1 MKGSEIREKFLKYFE
16 DNGHRRVRS
25 SSLVPEADPTLLFT
39 NAGMVQF
46 KNVFTGDEK
55 LDFVRAAS
63 SQKCLRVSGKHNDLE
78 NVGVTARHH
87 TFFEM
92 LGNFSFGDYFKD
104 DAIFFG
110 WDFLTVDMGL
120 EKEKLWITIY
130 KDDDEAFEIW
140 KNKIGVTADRIVRMG
155 EKDNFWAMGETGP
168 CGPCS
173 EIHIDQGEDMACGD
187 KCGIGMCDCD
197 RYLELWNL
205 VFMQFNRDES
215 GKMTPLPAPSID
227 TGMGLER
234 IAAVVQGVKSN
245 YDSDLFTPIISAV
258 EEIAGAEYGEDAEKD
273 ISIRAISDHCRAQA
287 FLVADGIIP
296 ANEGRGYVLRRIMRR
311 AARHGKLLGISDP
324 FMYRVADV
332 VVDIMAEA
340 YPELR
345 ENRIFIA
352 SVVRAEEEKFI
363 ETLDKGLKILN
374 EEVDEI
380 KAKGGKK
387 KVLSGDVA
395 FRLYDTYGFPLDL
408 TEDII
413 KGESIEIDIGGFEE
427 AMAKQ
432 RDKSKAAWK
441 GSGDEKVAEVYM
453 KLVSEGLGTSFKGY
467 DEVSLKSKVI
477 SIIKDGKKVISVK
490 SGEDGNDVGIV
501 TERTPFY
508 AEMGGQVGDTGTIE
522 TKSSLFEVVRTENP
536 AGSLIVHMGIVKKG
550 EVKVGDEAALK
561 VNSNLREKTEAN
573 HSATHLLQ
581 AALRKVLG
589 DHVKQSGSLVSPE
602 RLRFDY
608 THYGQV
614 SKNELDRVEDI
625 VNEEIRNNHE
635 VIVKSLPYDKAI
647 EAGAIALFGEKYG
660 DEVRTINI
668 PGVSMELCG
677 GTHADTTGEIGTFKI
692 VHEGSIA
699 SGIRRIEAVT
709 GENAVRHIREEEAI
723 IREITELLKTTPK
736 DSPTRVEKLLSQ
748 VKTLT
753 KEVERLK
760 SGASTL
766 SVSDLIE
773 SAVER
778 DGIKVVARVIDD
790 MDPKSLREFSD
801 KVKDRLKKG
810 IVVLGS
816 NSGGKAILLVSVT
829 KDITDKYK
837 AGEIIKKMAE
847 VVGGKGGGRPDMAQ
861 AGGPN
866 GDRVEEAIQKVF
878 DCV

>member
-16 DNGHRRVRS
+16 DNGHKRVRS

-46 KNVFTGDEK
+46 KNVFTGDET
-55 LDFVRAAS
+55 LDFVRAS
-63 SQKCLRVSGKHNDLE
+63 TSQKCLRVSGKHNDLE

-110 WDFLTVDMGL
+110 WDFLTGEMGL
-120 EKEKLWITIY
+120 DKEKLWITIFQ
-130 KDDDEAFEIW
+130 DDDEAFEIW
-140 KNKIGVTADRIVRMG
+140 KGKIGVPADRIVRMG
-155 EKDNFWAMGETGP
+155 EKDNFWAMGDTGP

-173 EIHIDQGEDMACGD
+173 EIHIDQGIDMSCGD
-187 KCGIGMCDCD
+187 KCGIGLCECD

-215 GKMTPLPAPSID
+215 GEMTPLPAPSID

-245 YDSDLFTPIISAV
+245 YDSDLFTPIISTV
-258 EEIAGAEYGEDAEKD
+258 EEIAGVEYGEEWEKD
-273 ISIRAISDHCRAQA
+273 VSIRAISDHCRSQA
-287 FLVADGIIP
+287 FLIADGILP
-296 ANEGRGYVLRRIMRR
+296 SNEGRGYVLRRIMRR

-332 VVDIMAEA
+332 VVDIMAGA
-340 YPELR
+340 YPELK
-345 ENRIFIA
+345 ENRNFIA
-352 SVVRAEEEKFI
+352 SVVKAEEEKFI
-363 ETLDKGLKILN
+363 ETLDHGLKMLN
-374 EEVDEI
+374 EEVDAI

-387 KVLSGDVA
+387 KILSGEVA

-408 TEDII
+408 TQDII
-413 KGESIEIDIGGFEE
+413 KEEGIEIDIGGFTA
-427 AMAKQ
+427 AMERQ
-432 RDKSKAAWK
+432 REKSKAAWR
-441 GSGDEKVAEVYM
+441 GSGDEKVAEIYL
-453 KLVSEGLGTSFKGY
+453 KLTLEGIGSSFTGHEELTS
-467 DEVSLKSKVI
+467 KSKIV
-477 SIIKDGKKVISVK
+477 SIIKGGKNVESVK
-490 SGEDGNDVGIV
+490 SGEKAEEVEIV
-501 TERTPFY
+501 VEKTPFY
-508 AEMGGQVGDTGTIE
+508 AEMGGQVGDIGTIE
-522 TKSSLFEVVRTENP
+522 AESFLFEVKDTKNP
-536 AGSLIVHMGIVKKG
+536 AGSLIVHSGLVKRGKLN
-550 EVKVGDEAALK
+550 VGDEVTLK
-561 VNSNLREKTEAN
+561 IDSTLRDKTEAN
-573 HSATHLLQ
+573 HSATHLLH

-589 DHVKQSGSLVSPE
+589 DHVKQSGSLVSSE

-625 VNEEIRNNHE
+625 VNEEIRNNRD
-635 VIVKSLPYDKAI
+635 VVSKSLPYDRAI
-647 EAGAIALFGEKYG
+647 EEGAVALFGEKYG
-660 DEVRTINI
+660 DEVRTITI

-677 GTHADTTGEIGTFKI
+677 GTHTDTTGEIGTFKI
-692 VHEGSIA
+692 IHEGSIA

-709 GENAVRHIREEEAI
+709 GDAAVKHIRGEEKILA
-723 IREITELLKTTPK
+723 EITEILKTTPK
-736 DSPTRVEKLLSQ
+736 DSPARIEKLLNQ

-766 SVSDLIE
+766 SVSDMID
-773 SAVER
+773 SALER

-810 IVVLGS
+810 IVALGS
-816 NSGGKAILLVSVT
+816 SLGGKAIILVSVT
-829 KDITDKYK
+829 KDITDTYK
-837 AGEIIKKMAE
+837 AGEIIKGMAE
-847 VVGGKGGGRPDMAQ
+847 IVGGKGGGRPDMAQ

-866 GDRVEEAIQKVF
+866 ADKIDEAIKKVF
-878 DCV
+878 DYV

>member
-55 LDFVRAAS
+55 LDFVRAAT

-78 NVGVTARHH
+78 NVGVAARHH

-92 LGNFSFGDYFKD
+92 LGNFSFGDYFKE
-104 DAIFFG
+104 DAISFG
-110 WDFLTVDMGL
+110 WEFLTVDMGL
-120 EKEKLWITIY
+120 DKEKLWITIY
-130 KDDDEAFEIW
+130 QDDDEAFEIW
-140 KNKIGVTADRIVRMG
+140 KNKIGVQADRIVRMG
-155 EKDNFWAMGETGP
+155 EKDNFWAMGDTGP

-173 EIHIDQGEDMACGD
+173 EIHIDQGEEMACGD
-187 KCGIGMCDCD
+187 KCGIGLCECD

-234 IAAVVQGVKSN
+234 IAAAVQGVKSN
-245 YDSDLFTPIISAV
+245 YDSDLFTPVISAV
-258 EEIAGAEYGEDAEKD
+258 EEIAGVEYGVNGENDN
-273 ISIRAISDHCRAQA
+273 SIRAISDHCRAQA
-287 FLVADGIIP
+287 FLIADGILP
-296 ANEGRGYVLRRIMRR
+296 SNEGRGYVLRRIMRR

-332 VVDIMAEA
+332 VVDIMAGA
-340 YPELR
+340 YPELK
-345 ENRIFIA
+345 ENRNFIA
-352 SVVRAEEEKFI
+352 SVVKAEEEKFI
-363 ETLDKGLKILN
+363 ETLDKGLKMLN
-374 EEVDEI
+374 EEVD
-380 KAKGGKK
+380 AMKGKGSKK
-387 KVLSGDVA
+387 RVLSGEVV
-395 FRLYDTYGFPLDL
+395 FKLYDTYGFPLDL
-408 TEDII
+408 TQDII
-413 KGESIEIDIGGFEE
+413 KGEDIEIDIGGFEE
-427 AMAKQ
+427 AMEKQ

-453 KLVSEGLGTSFKGY
+453 KLVSEGVGSSFVGY
-467 DEVSLKSKVI
+467 DDTALKSKIV
-477 SIIKDGKKVISVK
+477 SIVRGDKTVKSVK
-490 SGEDGNDVGIV
+490 SGEDGDEVGIV
-501 TERTPFY
+501 TENTPFY

-522 TKSSLFEVVRTENP
+522 TKSLLFEVKRTENP
-536 AGSLIVHMGIVKKG
+536 AGSLIVHMGAVKKG
-550 EVKVGDEAALK
+550 EAKVGDEVTLK
-561 VNSNLREKTEAN
+561 VNTDLRDRTEAN
-573 HSATHLLQ
+573 HSATHLLH

-614 SKNELDRVEDI
+614 SRNELDKIEDI
-625 VNEEIRNNHE
+625 VNEEIRENHS
-635 VIVKSLPYDKAI
+635 VAVKSLPYDKAI

-660 DEVRTINI
+660 DDVRTISI

-677 GTHADTTGEIGTFKI
+677 GTHTDTTGEIGTFKI

-699 SGIRRIEAVT
+699 SGIRRIDALT
-709 GENAVRHIREEEAI
+709 GEAAVRHIREEEAI
-723 IREITELLKTTPK
+723 LAEITEILKTTPK
-736 DSPTRVEKLLSQ
+736 DSPTRIEKLLNQ

-766 SVSDLIE
+766 SVSDMIDG
-773 SAVER
+773 AKER
-778 DGIKVVARVIDD
+778 DGIKVVARVIED

-810 IVVLGS
+810 IVALGS

-829 KDITDKYK
+829 KDITDTYK
-837 AGEIIKKMAE
+837 AGEIIKGMAE

-866 GDRVEEAIQKVF
+866 GEKVQEAINKVF
-878 DCV
+878 DYV